1 MCRVV
6 GAPLWPLGLSW
17 TPNVGITQK
26 AKKTTTRRMNATMG
40 GVLVASV
47 QHGRIVSTY
56 IWPAELVG
64 RRSPAFTSLQELVG
78 RRSPAFT
85 SLHAAPSK
93 EQRHRGAIRVIHGPG
108 CGDRHRGAITS
119 PSHIADEHAASWA
132 GICCLSRLRGSP
144 LSCALR
150 ATKTLLMLHTGRLC
164 RS

>member
-1 MCRVV
+1 MPGSRGATVAVRPVV
-6 GAPLWPLGLSW
+6 DPKRWYHTESKEDDDEE
-17 TPNVGITQK
+17 NECH
-26 AKKTTTRRMNATMG
+26 NG
-40 GVLVASV
+40 GVGVANSM
-47 QHGRIVSTY
+47 QQGRAVSRPT
-56 IWPAELVG
+56 
-64 RRSPAFTSLQELVG
+64 ELVG